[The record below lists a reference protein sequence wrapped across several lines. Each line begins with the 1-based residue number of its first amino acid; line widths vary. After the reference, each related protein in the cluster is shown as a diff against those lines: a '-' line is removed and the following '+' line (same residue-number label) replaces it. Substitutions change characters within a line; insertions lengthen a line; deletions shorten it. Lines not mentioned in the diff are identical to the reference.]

1 MPNCFVLVLKGANL
15 TSRQI
20 DHPAP
25 ATAIEE
31 AFIAENNFTK
41 VKTDIFVPAKSYR
54 GLFFILNKS
63 LLCNHLLKLNYM
75 FCMIS
80 SEVFMDFFPRGNLYR
95 VQYKYIPWLVYNLLV
110 YIFITS

>member
-41 VKTDIFVPAKSYR
+41 VKTDIFVPAKS
-54 GLFFILNKS
+54 
-63 LLCNHLLKLNYM
+63 
-75 FCMIS
+75 
-80 SEVFMDFFPRGNLYR
+80 
-95 VQYKYIPWLVYNLLV
+95 
-110 YIFITS
+110 